1 LTGFENLTG
10 SNFNDTLSGDGGN
23 NVLSGGAGID
33 TVSYGNATAGVSVAL
48 STSAAQNSLGAGI
61 DTLTGF
67 ENLTGSNF
75 NDTLSGDGG
84 NNVLN
89 GGAGSDTVSYGNATA
104 GVTVALSTS
113 LAQNTLGA
121 GIDTLTGFENLT
133 GSDHDD
139 RLTGGAGANSLN
151 GGLGNDTLVASGGVD
166 TLTGGGGGLFTP
178 IGIFPTVQFIFKSY
192 VDRFVFNSVTDS
204 PNASPDIITDF
215 APSIGEKVDVSGIDA
230 NTLLAGNQAFNWIG
244 NILPTPARLS
254 QGELGYQISGADI
267 LLIGNTS
274 SAVGTPDFRVQL
286 QGLGA
291 SGGLIATDMI
301 L

>member
-1 LTGFENLTG
+1 VLT
-10 SNFNDTLSGDGGN
+10 
-23 NVLSGGAGID
+23 GGAGSD
-33 TVSYGNATAGVSVAL
+33 TVSYINATAGVSVAL
-48 STSAAQNSLGAGI
+48 STSVAQNTLGAGI

-113 LAQNTLGA
+113 AAQNTLGA
-121 GIDTLTGFENLT
+121 GIDTLTSFENLT
-133 GSDHDD
+133 GSDHAD

-166 TLTGGGGGLFTP
+166 TLTGGGSAGLLALRP
-178 IGIFPTVQFIFKSY
+178 Y

-267 LLIGNTS
+267 FLIGNTS

-291 SGGLIATDMI
+291 SGGLIATDMT